1 MNEEDKELL
10 KKEFW
15 RAIAIRALRTFAQT
29 LAGTITVGMAFHEW
43 NWKINLSIAVIA
55 GVFTVLTGIA
65 YPKAITE
72 IKPRHSAE

>member
-15 RAIAIRALRTFAQT
+15 KAIAIRALRTIAQT
-29 LAGTITVGMAFHEW
+29 LAGTIAVGMAIHEW
-43 NWKINLSIAVIA
+43 SWKINLSIAVMA

-65 YPKAITE
+65 YPKAIPE
-72 IKPRHSAE
+72 VNPRHSAE